1 MSWVFFVLT
10 ILFLLDA
17 MRMHRR
23 LSALKTAEGPA
34 RPEGEAGRAIDPD
47 ADDEFEIVAAPGVE
61 IDSAARDLAIAH
73 ARAHGLEVLDLV
85 PRDLPSSRAMSL
97 AQLVD
102 VGAYRKNAMAGG
114 RTVGHAMLV
123 SEKVKER
130 ALLKRLAADDPVA
143 FVKLASRLKHYAGTT
158 ADFAVFPELHAV
170 REDPNKRRAAMREA
184 IGGAVPVVLVT
195 HILVLAALVFGVL
208 YPPSRTMGIAAL
220 AAFHLQPLLAT
231 AGTRLLP
238 RDLGW
243 MTLFRLPL
251 EAWIWLRTV
260 TGRWRPEGEEDLVAE
275 RRPMYDELLQGDLAR
290 FFEPRRET
298 CPLCDSEHLTVHLR
312 TSDLLQHK
320 PGHFTLERCRD
331 CSHIFQN
338 PRLTIEGLDF
348 YYKDFYDGLG
358 ERGMEFIFGYQP
370 SSYLG
375 RARMVKE
382 QTEPARWL
390 DVGCGHGHFAV
401 VARDVCPSTRFD
413 GLDLSESIDEAARR
427 GWVETGY
434 RGLFPDVAPELESQ
448 YDVVSMS
455 HYLEHTLDPRAELE
469 AAHTAL
475 APGGHLLI
483 EVPDPQ
489 SLLGRL
495 LGRYWIP
502 WFQPQ
507 HQHLI
512 SVKNLRRLLE
522 ESGFTPVEWHRGEA
536 HQRVDFLFAAFLFL
550 DRIAPPSNLP
560 WRRPA
565 SLPARTWRGLVWL
578 VGAPV
583 VLLARATDR
592 LLDPAVRRLG
602 MSNTYRVLARR
613 N

>member
-1 MSWVFFVLT
+1 MIWVFAVLT
-10 ILFLLDA
+10 VLFLLDSL
-17 MRMHRR
+17 RMHRR
-23 LSALKTAEGPA
+23 LSALPTAASAA
-34 RPEGEAGRAIDPD
+34 RPERQGEIQREPIPAED
-47 ADDEFEIVAAPGVE
+47 FEIVAAAGVE
-61 IDSAARDLAIAH
+61 IDEATRELAVAH
-73 ARAHGLEVLDLV
+73 AQANGLEVVDLV

-102 VGAYRKNAMAGG
+102 VADYRRNAVAGG

-123 SEKVKER
+123 AKQVKER
-130 ALLKRLAADDPVA
+130 ALLDELSASNPVA
-143 FVKLASRLKHYAGTT
+143 FVKLAAKLKHYAGTT
-158 ADFAVFPELHAV
+158 FDFAVFRDLRAV
-170 REDPNKRRAAMREA
+170 REDPSKRRAAMREA
-184 IGGAVPVVLVT
+184 IGGAVPVVLIT
-195 HILVLAALVFGVL
+195 HILVVAALVFGVV
-208 YPPSRTMGIAAL
+208 YPPSRTTGIAAL
-220 AAFHLQPLLAT
+220 AAFHLQPLLST
-231 AGTRLLP
+231 VGTRLLP
-238 RDLGW
+238 RDLVW

-260 TGRWRPEGEEDLVAE
+260 TGRWRPADEEDLVAV
-275 RRPMYDELLQGDLAR
+275 RRPVYEELLQGDLDR

-298 CPLCDSEHLTVHLR
+298 CPLCASEKLTVHLR
-312 TSDLLQHK
+312 TRDLLQHK
-320 PGHFTLERCRD
+320 PGRFTLERCRD
-331 CSHIFQN
+331 CNHIFQN

-370 SSYLG
+370 ASYLG
-375 RARMVKE
+375 RARMVKA
-382 QTEPARWL
+382 QTEPERWL

-401 VARDVCPSTRFD
+401 VARDICPGTHFD

-434 RGLFPDVAPELESQ
+434 RGLFPDVAPELASR

-489 SLLGRL
+489 SFLGRL

-512 SVKNLRRLLE
+512 SVDNLKRLLE

-550 DRIAPPSNLP
+550 DRLAPPSNLP

-565 SLPARTWRGLVWL
+565 SVPGRAWRGLVWL
-578 VGAPV
+578 VGMPF
-583 VLLARATDR
+583 VLLARITDR
-592 LLDPAVRRLG
+592 VLDPAVRRLG